1 MNILLHF
8 YFQCKIG
15 IMPGH
20 IHLEGCIGVVSRS
33 GTLTYEAVHQT
44 TQVGLGQT
52 LCIGIGGDPFNGTNF
67 IDCLDIFVNDPA
79 TKGNYNSMSVPAIKR
94 LIGRNRIFFLVPF
107 LQVHKKWC
115 QLLAAA
121 LQHPKL
127 PKLVPARLSRL
138 KISCDNHR

>member
-1 MNILLHF
+1 
-8 YFQCKIG
+8 
-15 IMPGH
+15 MPGH

-79 TKGNYNSMSVPAIKR
+79 TKGMSVPAKKR
-94 LIGRNRIFFLVPF
+94 LRGRNRIFFLVPF

-115 QLLAAA
+115 QLLAAV
-121 LQHPKL
+121 LQHPK
-127 PKLVPARLSRL
+127 PVPARLRRL
-138 KISCDNHR
+138 KISCDNRY